1 MFFRRWPRPGGW
13 IFNFFRTLK
22 EAYLMSDK
30 NQTTDSQKPNFE
42 IQRIYTKDLSYEA
55 PNTPHTFTEDWKPE
69 VQLNLETKSTRI
81 QDNVHEVVLS
91 VTATVTSS
99 KKSAFLVE
107 IHQAG
112 IFMITGFPSE
122 QLQHMLGS
130 FCPNILFPYAR
141 EVVSDLVVRGGFP
154 QLILAPVNFD
164 ALYAQHLDEQKKT
177 DSGAKTTTDDDSK
190 VH

>member
-1 MFFRRWPRPGGW
+1 
-13 IFNFFRTLK
+13 
-22 EAYLMSDK
+22 MSEK
-30 NQTTDSQKPNFE
+30 KPTDGAAAPSFE
-42 IQRIYTKDLSYEA
+42 IQRIYIKDLSYEA
-55 PNTPHTFTEDWKPE
+55 PNTPHTFTENWKPE
-69 VQLNLETKSTRI
+69 VQLNLETKSSRI
-81 QDNVHEVVLS
+81 QDNIHEVVLS
-91 VTATVTSS
+91 VTATVTSN

-112 IFMITGFPSE
+112 IFLINGFPSD
-122 QLQHMLGS
+122 QLHHMLGS

-164 ALYAQHLDEQKKT
+164 ALYAQHMEEQKKT
-177 DSGAKTTTDDDSK
+177 EGGNTTTTEDDNK